1 MPQVGAAA
9 AIPTGSPTAAVNG
22 AGSSP
27 ANSPRPVPP
36 PPLPPNLRRLELSW
50 GASPRLLA
58 AASRLPH
65 LETVLFHS
73 AGDIH
78 IVLDQSDVVPFPEDG
93 YCRLRPETIEAFGP
107 AARLLARVHRARER
121 TEYDTGI
128 PGKVLTVTAEAHP
141 AMVVPPEGELD
152 GHAVW
157 IRQLAPLREVDG
169 VKLAMLTL
177 QAVDVLSV
185 AKTLKGIR
193 DLDLSHCSFPM
204 AALPC
209 LGPLP
214 KLRTLRFNADHC
226 TGNSSETVQSA
237 LLSMCLQ
244 VVAAC
249 LQHTDSRRAS
259 RRYASP
265 GSLPQVIH
273 EEYRNPPAARINP
286 RPLQHG
292 MPLQFPHSAT
302 CLVVSIHPQGAR
314 AVLV

>member
-1 MPQVGAAA
+1 MRLSSSSEPVASVHPVGCAIANDPAAGC
-9 AIPTGSPTAAVNG
+9 TWV
-22 AGSSP
+22 
-27 ANSPRPVPP
+27 
-36 PPLPPNLRRLELSW
+36 
-50 GASPRLLA
+50 LLFV
-58 AASRLPH
+58 RLPT
-65 LETVLFHS
+65 LPR
-73 AGDIH
+73 
-78 IVLDQSDVVPFPEDG
+78 DVP
-93 YCRLRPETIEAFGP
+93 
-107 AARLLARVHRARER
+107 RA
-121 TEYDTGI
+121 
-128 PGKVLTVTAEAHP
+128 
-141 AMVVPPEGELD
+141 
-152 GHAVW
+152 HA
-157 IRQLAPLREVDG
+157 Q
-169 VKLAMLTL
+169 
-177 QAVDVLSV
+177 
-185 AKTLKGIR
+185 